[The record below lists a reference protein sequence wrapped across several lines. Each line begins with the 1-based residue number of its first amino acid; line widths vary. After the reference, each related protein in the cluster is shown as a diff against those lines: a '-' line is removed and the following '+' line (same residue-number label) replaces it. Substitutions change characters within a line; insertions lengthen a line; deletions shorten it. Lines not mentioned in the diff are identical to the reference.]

1 MQIFD
6 TFATTIQ
13 VIITLLFYFN
23 INISNNNN
31 ELIHSDMDHQN
42 CARKNNLDPPVFTI
56 KPEGPPHDIRYKATV
71 VIDGKS
77 FESPTSF
84 NTIKEAEQAA
94 AKFVDMFQKV
104 NHLCLKLS
112 NLFKCTFMFVFYPH

>member
-1 MQIFD
+1 M
-6 TFATTIQ
+6 
-13 VIITLLFYFN
+13 IISLLFYFN

-31 ELIHSDMDHQN
+31 QLILSDTDHQN
-42 CARKNNLDPPVFTI
+42 CARKNDLDQPVFTI
-56 KPEGPPHDIRYKATV
+56 KTEGPPHDIRYKAIV

-94 AKFVDMFQKV
+94 AKFVGMFQKV
-104 NHLCLKLS
+104 NQLCLKLS
-112 NLFKCTFMFVFYPH
+112 NLFKFTFMLVFYPH